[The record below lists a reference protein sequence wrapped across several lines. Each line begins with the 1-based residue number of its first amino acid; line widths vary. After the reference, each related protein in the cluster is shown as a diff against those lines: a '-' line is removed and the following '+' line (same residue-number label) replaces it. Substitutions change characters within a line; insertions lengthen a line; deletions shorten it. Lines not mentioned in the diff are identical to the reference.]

1 MGDKT
6 KKILNNVQYLGEP
19 GQLELSTVAGNIPRT
34 NFTERIIGQVDVC
47 PPAPNP
53 RILLAPNKHG
63 CESMELIHYISS
75 DVCPRPPPKALT
87 LQNNSKICRYTL
99 LKNLKVEN
107 GDICE
112 IVASM
117 LSPAK

>member
-1 MGDKT
+1 
-6 KKILNNVQYLGEP
+6 
-19 GQLELSTVAGNIPRT
+19 
-34 NFTERIIGQVDVC
+34 
-47 PPAPNP
+47 
-53 RILLAPNKHG
+53 
-63 CESMELIHYISS
+63 MELIHYISS